1 MAFTISITLQKGG
14 TGKSTTATTLAS
26 ILGEKKNRV
35 LLLDMD
41 SQVNASIASG
51 FDMLL
56 SPSIT
61 DVLASKCDIKAAIR
75 SADYYD
81 IILGDQYLAN
91 LESIDPDEL
100 NPTLLREL
108 IYQVSD
114 KYDYIIIDTPPAL
127 GNILKQCMMA
137 SDGLIIPIEARP
149 FALNGL
155 DALQETI
162 ESVRKHNKALQ
173 VLGIL
178 LVKYNSRTVLNRQV
192 AEALA
197 ERAESMQTTVFNSYI
212 REGIAVPESQILGQP
227 LIDYAPN
234 SKPAQDYRAFANE
247 VIKRVRGEEDGD
259 EGLYEETN

>member
-14 TGKSTTATTLAS
+14 TAKTTTAVTLAS
-26 ILGEKKNRV
+26 ILGEKHNRV

-41 SQVNASIASG
+41 SQVNASLASG
-51 FDMLL
+51 FDTQL

-61 DVLASKCDIKAAIR
+61 DVLAENCDIKAAIH
-75 SADYYD
+75 SSTYYD
-81 IILGDQYLAN
+81 IVLGDQYLAN

-100 NPTLLREL
+100 TPTLLRD
-108 IYQVSD
+108 IIHQVAD
-114 KYDYIIIDTPPAL
+114 EYDYIIIDTPPAL

-162 ESVRKHNKALQ
+162 ESVQKYNKDLQ

-192 AEALA
+192 AEALVD
-197 ERAESMQTTVFNSYI
+197 RAESMQTTMFDSYI
-212 REGIAVPESQILGQP
+212 REGIAVPESQILGRP
-227 LIDYAPN
+227 LIDYAPT